1 MEMNIVWWRPV
12 WWLVWCWIQEDLACN
27 SMEQMDTEDD
37 DSDVDWENSSEIS
50 DLSDSDDENGTL
62 PSNIVR

>member
-1 MEMNIVWWRPV
+1 MEEMY
-12 WWLVWCWIQEDLACN
+12 
-27 SMEQMDTEDD
+27 TEDD

-50 DLSDSDDENGTL
+50 DLCDSDDENGTL